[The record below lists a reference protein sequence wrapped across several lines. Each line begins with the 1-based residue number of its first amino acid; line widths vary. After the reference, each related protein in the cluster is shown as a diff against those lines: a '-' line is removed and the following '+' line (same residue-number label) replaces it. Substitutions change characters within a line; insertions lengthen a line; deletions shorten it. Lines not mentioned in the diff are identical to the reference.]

1 MTSGEVRDA
10 LPRGRVLAYT
20 TVMTVLVRLW
30 KKGLLERQRD
40 GRAFAYHPVESREQ
54 WTARRME
61 ELLAAAGNPS
71 GALNH
76 FVRVL
81 SPGERDQ
88 LRRILKSGRSA

>member
-1 MTSGEVRDA
+1 
-10 LPRGRVLAYT
+10 
-20 TVMTVLVRLW
+20 
-30 KKGLLERQRD
+30 
-40 GRAFAYHPVESREQ
+40 
-54 WTARRME
+54 ME